1 MCNKAVNKYV
11 LGFDYIPDW
20 YKTQEMCDRTI
31 SEDHFL
37 LVYCPDKYKT
47 QKSVMKQ
54 LITV

>member
-20 YKTQEMCDRTI
+20 YKTQEMCERTI
-31 SEDHFL
+31 SEDPFL
-37 LVYCPDKYKT
+37 LAYCPDKYKT